1 MEITQKKQNEKL
13 IITLN
18 GRLDA
23 NTAGSLEQALVP
35 LIKSGEK
42 EFVLDMDKLEY
53 ISSAGLRVLLMCM
66 KMLRKQ
72 DGKMVLA
79 GMKEFIKE
87 VFDIAGFTPIF
98 EIVDSVEDVK

>member
-1 MEITQKKQNEKL
+1 MEIAKRKQDDKL
-13 IITLN
+13 IISLN

-23 NTAGSLEQALVP
+23 NTAGSLEQELVP
-35 LIKSGEK
+35 LIKAGETK
-42 EFVLDMDKLEY
+42 IVLDMDMLEY

-72 DGKMVLA
+72 EGTMTLA
-79 GMKEFIKE
+79 RMKDFIKE

-98 EIVDSVEDVK
+98 EIVDSVEDV

>member
-1 MEITQKKQNEKL
+1 MEINQSKKDEKL
-13 IITLN
+13 IMSLD

-35 LIKSGEK
+35 LIKADEN
-42 EFVLDMDKLEY
+42 FIVLDLEKLEY

-66 KMLRKQ
+66 KMLRKK
-72 DGKMVLA
+72 DGRMILV
-79 GMKEFIKE
+79 GMKDFIKE

-98 EIVDSVEDVK
+98 EILDTVNDV

>member
-1 MEITQKKQNEKL
+1 MNIAHRKQDDKL
-13 IITLN
+13 IISLD

-23 NTAGSLEQALVP
+23 NTAGSLEQELVP
-35 LIKSGEK
+35 LIKAGEIYI
-42 EFVLDMDKLEY
+42 VLDFDKLEY

-72 DGKMVLA
+72 DGKMVLT
-79 GMKEFIKE
+79 GMKDFIKE

-98 EIVDSVEDVK
+98 EIHDSVEDV